1 MQFGNRDFFNTASTF
16 GKALT
21 TINAQ
26 VDEAAMFDRGTRAPA
41 QMGPRR
47 CGWAAQCGGQKRSV
61 RFFCILSER
70 SLPMQVREIM
80 HKGVE
85 WVAPNTP
92 VAVLAKKMSD
102 RDIGAIPVG
111 ENDRLIGMVT
121 DRDIAVR
128 AVANGKDVSKLTA
141 RDVMTSGVIYC
152 RDTEDVD
159 DAARVM
165 ESKQIRRLPV
175 INGNKRMVGMLSL
188 GDISHAAL
196 LSTAGEVIRA
206 VSAHHA

>member
-1 MQFGNRDFFNTASTF
+1 
-16 GKALT
+16 
-21 TINAQ
+21 
-26 VDEAAMFDRGTRAPA
+26 
-41 QMGPRR
+41 
-47 CGWAAQCGGQKRSV
+47 
-61 RFFCILSER
+61 
-70 SLPMQVREIM
+70 MQVREIM

-128 AVANGKDVSKLTA
+128 AVGNGKDVSKLTA

-188 GDISHAAL
+188 GDISHAASL
-196 LSTAGEVIRA
+196 NTAGEVIRA
-206 VSAHHA
+206 VAAHHA